1 VTETCISC
9 GARPARPGPGQ
20 RRCNRCAHQREDPE
34 KKRLRNKE
42 SYRRQRAKIGVEEC
56 RRRAREAYRAKH
68 PQAKRENGREERDLQ
83 SWRRWRW
90 QRRLLAIAALGGR
103 CEACGI
109 EDPEVLQFDHRIP
122 VGSKARRGLREKAA
136 SHGTVREVLA
146 MAQPADQFSLLCANC
161 HVKKTRAN
169 GDYLATPHQHAIAD
183 AAERQLS
190 LFDDDTTRNASFWFL
205 PATSAR
211 VAGDLGP
218 RSVGES

>member
-1 VTETCISC
+1 
-9 GARPARPGPGQ
+9 
-20 RRCNRCAHQREDPE
+20 
-34 KKRLRNKE
+34 
-42 SYRRQRAKIGVEEC
+42 
-56 RRRAREAYRAKH
+56 
-68 PQAKRENGREERDLQ
+68 
-83 SWRRWRW
+83 
-90 QRRLLAIAALGGR
+90 
-103 CEACGI
+103 
-109 EDPEVLQFDHRIP
+109 
-122 VGSKARRGLREKAA
+122 
-136 SHGTVREVLA
+136 

-211 VAGDLGP
+211 VAGDLGS

>member
-1 VTETCISC
+1 M
-9 GARPARPGPGQ
+9 AYK
-20 RRCNRCAHQREDPE
+20 DP
-34 KKRLRNKE
+34 KKKNAWQNANGRQKE
-42 SYRRQRAKIGVEEC
+42 YRRRHIEKIGVEEY
-56 RRRAREAYRAKH
+56 RRRAREAYRTKH
-68 PQAKRENGREERDLQ
+68 PLAQPRAKERKERDLQ
-83 SWRRWRW
+83 AWRRWRW

-169 GDYLATPHQHAIAD
+169 GDYLATPHQHAIAE

-190 LFDDDTTRNASFWFL
+190 LFGDDTTRNASLRFL

-211 VAGDLGP
+211 VAGDLGS